1 MVQFQQLEEKKAEID
16 IRPMDAQNQ
25 QVVSQNNMNQ
35 EIPQVDELFVQE
47 TKKEAEGMGARDGI
61 RPEKNERV
69 RDKFQVWMES
79 QVGMQIKNSIKNLE
93 LQLQNKKS
101 DKKNNFNEQNDPT
114 TKDEVAERIEKN
126 ERMIQEMMD
135 KL

>member
-1 MVQFQQLEEKKAEID
+1 
-16 IRPMDAQNQ
+16 
-25 QVVSQNNMNQ
+25 MNQ

-93 LQLQNKKS
+93 L
-101 DKKNNFNEQNDPT
+101 
-114 TKDEVAERIEKN
+114 
-126 ERMIQEMMD
+126 
-135 KL
+135 